1 MRHSPALLKK
11 KLLTKNNREMPV
23 TVVPVQRAVNTKS
36 KQYSSASIRS
46 NIDLMDDSIIY
57 NENDDN
63 TSRTKSAISYY
74 TEDDRESIE
83 NDIKSLY
90 SNDPEDEQ
98 QRLAELQTIEK
109 KKTHNVDQEL
119 LDVYMKKYKLEHQEH
134 TTNELNRSSQ
144 ILFGQGYASKD
155 QSTSDV

>member
-1 MRHSPALLKK
+1 
-11 KLLTKNNREMPV
+11 MPV